1 MRRYIEHNRVYFN
14 RLTREAELRETAAP
28 LELNFKEFMHFRREN
43 SALHQSFDLI
53 EMACGIDLPDVVTE
67 DEVFDEM
74 MTTGLDLCCITN
86 VRVLPQVLIK
96 GYTYTNQHFQ
106 DIASFKMEESLNLEE
121 VNTIT
126 FFQRSRGMTMQESL
140 DHTGIVFSELI
151 DKFLSAKQR
160 IRSFGEDTDR
170 MVKLYIEGMED
181 WIAGNIHWSYDCGR
195 YFGNTGQEVKASGV
209 VNLGLVEF

>member
-1 MRRYIEHNRVYFN
+1 
-14 RLTREAELRETAAP
+14 
-28 LELNFKEFMHFRREN
+28 
-43 SALHQSFDLI
+43 
-53 EMACGIDLPDVVTE
+53 
-67 DEVFDEM
+67 
-74 MTTGLDLCCITN
+74 
-86 VRVLPQVLIK
+86 
-96 GYTYTNQHFQ
+96 
-106 DIASFKMEESLNLEE
+106 
-121 VNTIT
+121 
-126 FFQRSRGMTMQESL
+126 MQEAL